1 MFFIFNFRLTPRQEA
16 GGWRQEA
23 RGGRQE
29 AGGGRQEAGGGRQ
42 AKLRFAV
49 MNGNIV
55 SV

>member
-29 AGGGRQEAGGGRQ
+29 AGGGRQ

-49 MNGNIV
+49 MYGNIV

>member
-29 AGGGRQEAGGGRQ
+29 AGGGRQ